1 MLKIIFKNIFTK
13 NYQLYIYI
21 YFLFIFEKNRRVIE
35 THLYFNKSTLPSSTT
50 SWDTWKRQ
58 THNDLLYTPLK
69 FFLIPNFLVSL
80 HHTTSIFS
88 FFSGNLLSN
97 FQFSHLTLIV
107 ELGFFFKTVLTVSY
121 AKTSIIR
128 LRFV

>member
-1 MLKIIFKNIFTK
+1 MLKIIFKNIFIK
-13 NYQLYIYI
+13 SYQLYI

-35 THLYFNKSTLPSSTT
+35 IHLYFNKSTLPSSTT

-80 HHTTSIFS
+80 HHTHFHFLFFLWESVVKFSIFS
-88 FFSGNLLSN
+88 
-97 FQFSHLTLIV
+97 SHSHCRIRV
-107 ELGFFFKTVLTVSY
+107 FFKTVLTVSY
-121 AKTSIIR
+121 AKT
-128 LRFV
+128 